1 MKGPL
6 LHTVRAKAVKYSI
19 VTDYL
24 IFKNDIK
31 VLPVQQWYQ
40 VLLERRS
47 RKKNCKYIFWGEIGL
62 LLQPY
67 TCKPDSS
74 NWTEINLFKGNTSTL
89 YWELLMFSIFE
100 IGSRNQYVSIKHRVC
115 ICTPLIYLYPS
126 HLSYSINW
134 YAASIYPCTMKIRV
148 RLIVEI
154 YYPFNV
160 RLICKKVFQR
170 LKKKHNKVS
179 VVQTSFIMVEIA
191 CNWLKLK

>member
-1 MKGPL
+1 MVSSSAG
-6 LHTVRAKAVKYSI
+6 T
-19 VTDYL
+19 T
-24 IFKNDIK
+24 
-31 VLPVQQWYQ
+31 
-40 VLLERRS
+40 S

-134 YAASIYPCTMKIRV
+134 YAASIYPYTMKILV

-179 VVQTSFIMVEIA
+179 VVGTSFIMVEIA

>member
-1 MKGPL
+1 MVSSSAGTTQQKKEL
-6 LHTVRAKAVKYSI
+6 QIYFLRRDRFTFTASFYDIHVNRI
-19 VTDYL
+19 HL
-24 IFKNDIK
+24 I
-31 VLPVQQWYQ
+31 
-40 VLLERRS
+40 ERRS
-47 RKKNCKYIFWGEIGL
+47 I
-62 LLQPY
+62 
-67 TCKPDSS
+67 SS
-74 NWTEINLFKGNTSTL
+74 KATHL
-89 YWELLMFSIFE
+89 LLMFSIFE

-134 YAASIYPCTMKIRV
+134 YAASIYPYTMKIRV

-179 VVQTSFIMVEIA
+179 VVGTSFIMVEIA